1 MEIILTIL
9 SVVLPLILII
19 FISCILTIITLCIF
33 GDGGGS
39 IDETKDRLYDYI
51 ESLADKIYKRFK
63 K

>member
-51 ESLADKIYKRFK
+51 ESLADKI
-63 K
+63 